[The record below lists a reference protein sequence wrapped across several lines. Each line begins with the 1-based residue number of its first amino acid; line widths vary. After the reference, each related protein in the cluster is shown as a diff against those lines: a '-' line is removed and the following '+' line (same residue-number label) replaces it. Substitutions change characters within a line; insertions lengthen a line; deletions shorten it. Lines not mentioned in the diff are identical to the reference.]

1 MGAGHDHLPADVRA
15 KREQVKEAIGT
26 IVPEGGWPDWL
37 LDGDIE
43 SAQQYVM
50 NYAVYLNSKHSGW
63 GTAPPGASRAGA
75 IRYLK
80 AALEALGD
88 KQDKRFKE
96 PVFWLLSNSRLWPSD
111 AHRGLTEA
119 DPVFDDIQAMA
130 KSRLDPLGEKY
141 ESEVYVGKGFGA
153 LMGHLGSDIGQSAHP
168 RQDTHGTL
176 YFPKNEKIDEIY
188 GVFSGFVYLYM
199 LRIACEAIDKQFQ
212 AKSATALSTIK
223 GVNATNVDTM
233 NQTAPLVLN
242 KSPHP
247 KGTMRMW
254 AKYNSDHSE
263 ADLPKCAENADCNR
277 DAWVV
282 DSSLMCEAYEEAARI
297 FGKPIRVKNN
307 LSPDFDART
316 RASGAWHDACPSRV
330 TSRLLTILR
339 PTQAIG
345 ASSPITASTQAR
357 PGASS
362 SPRSIRRP
370 RRCAMTCMLSMRAA
384 MCRGA
389 RPRARAI
396 G

>member
-141 ESEVYVGKGFGA
+141 ESEVYVGRGFGA

-188 GVFSGFVYLYM
+188 GGFSGFVYLYM

-212 AKSATALSTIK
+212 AKSASALSTIK

-316 RASGAWHDACPSRV
+316 RASGAWHDACAPPV
-330 TSRLLTILR
+330 
-339 PTQAIG
+339 
-345 ASSPITASTQAR
+345 
-357 PGASS
+357 
-362 SPRSIRRP
+362 
-370 RRCAMTCMLSMRAA
+370 
-384 MCRGA
+384 
-389 RPRARAI
+389 
-396 G
+396 